1 MIGSERWPKEGNPEV
16 VALLR
21 AGNAAGKP
29 LGATC
34 AGTFAAA
41 RVGLLDG
48 RPHSSN
54 SLAFLQ
60 AGAGAGAEGYGG
72 ALRKVEAVSD
82 SGVLAAP
89 GSAPASFAVAVL
101 RLAAPEQGAMIDGYE
116 RMLAMEHR
124 PEG

>member
-1 MIGSERWPKEGNPEV
+1 MIGSERWPEEGNPEV

-60 AGAGAGAEGYGG
+60 AGAEGYGG

-89 GSAPASFAVAVL
+89 GPAPASFAVAVL